1 MFGSQV
7 PRNALFGELQADWR
21 LEQKEK
27 WWGTR
32 WGCVLRNKTL
42 SGERILQN
50 ECGEEAGR

>member
-7 PRNALFGELQADWR
+7 PRNVLFGELQADWR
-21 LEQKEK
+21 SEQKEK